1 MCTEHILRSVTSFRP
16 QSVRVGG
23 LYDLE
28 VSHGLR
34 DFYEPDFIVD
44 TSDEVSHGL
53 LRLSELNLEISHGL
67 RRFYEPDLCRHVHL
81 MDLESQS
88 RAQMLL

>member
-16 QSVRVGG
+16 QSVR

-34 DFYEPDFIVD
+34 DFYESDFIVD

-53 LRLSELNLEISHGL
+53 LRFSELNLEISHGL
-67 RRFYEPDLCRHVHL
+67 RRFYEPDFCQHVHL
-81 MDLESQS
+81 MDLGSQS
-88 RAQMLL
+88 QAQTLL